1 MLEATSKKIFAVSNS
16 GTPNKK
22 TRFKAKVMAKSLN
35 VREWADPGSG
45 LCTFSPLP
53 YGKVVNV
60 CDALLSPDKKTWYYI
75 KVGDKYGFVNAG
87 FVDQLDRDKVV
98 SLLSEYNKSVKSN
111 YKLTENRYDSDL
123 DTFAKAKKR
132 WQHGKKVGLTCVV
145 PLRWALHSIG
155 VRRADGKSL
164 IAAVR
169 GSFRESYTGG
179 VKNHLS
185 RITEGAPI
193 GYGTK
198 SAIDKGLLKKGDIV
212 CWKDAT
218 HTATYS
224 GEGYFFYEGGGS
236 CVKNGHYPNGIK
248 LNYGENFYRN
258 KKISEI
264 LRWKA

>member
-1 MLEATSKKIFAVSNS
+1 MTPTSKKFFAVSK
-16 GTPNKK
+16 TEIPNKLK
-22 TRFKAKVMAKSLN
+22 KFNVKVTANTLN
-35 VREWADPGSG
+35 VRSWADGDSRPCS
-45 LCTFSPLP
+45 FSPVRKGAVLA
-53 YGKVVNV
+53 V
-60 CDALLSPDKKTWYYI
+60 CDAILSPDKKPWYYI
-75 KVGDKYGFVNAG
+75 KYNGFYGFVNAAY
-87 FVDQLDRDKVV
+87 VERMHYDTVIT
-98 SLLSEYNKSVKSN
+98 LLSQYNKAIKKYSA
-111 YKLTENRYDSDL
+111 LTVNEYVSGL
-123 DTFAKAKKR
+123 DTFKKAETKWK
-132 WQHGKKVGLTCVV
+132 HNKTVGITCVV
-145 PLRWALHSIG
+145 PLRWALAEMGITRS
-155 VRRADGKSL
+155 DGKAL